1 MKIFNDYFN
10 SLTFKF
16 TGEKQNYA
24 IYGAAIHSMIG
35 ADMCRY
41 ILAFVPKELATI
53 KSGKLSELSWVNLQ
67 ARLCPKN
74 TFNITQQ
81 SWRAPESAEAMNIM
95 LNIKH
100 RNDKHSTYT
109 CSLPFEVILLHSSK
123 KKTIYQYPNNIN
135 LHWAIDQFQ
144 TIFNYIKPQIQH
156 TFSNNNLSQ
165 HNNNNIEYLSPPS
178 VTNPL
183 QTWFQNVQN
192 NVDEYHS
199 SSVELI
205 Q

>member
-1 MKIFNDYFN
+1 MNIFNDYFN
-10 SLTFKF
+10 ALTFKH
-16 TGEKQNYA
+16 TGEKQNYV

-41 ILAFVPKELATI
+41 ILAFVPKNLATA
-53 KSGKLSELSWVNLQ
+53 KTAKLRELPWVNLQ

-74 TFNITQQ
+74 TFDIRQQ

-95 LNIKH
+95 LNIKD
-100 RNDKHSTYT
+100 RSDKHSIYT
-109 CSLPFEVILLHSSK
+109 CSLPFEVILLHSPK
-123 KKTIYQYPNNIN
+123 KKTIFQYPNNIN

-144 TIFNYIKPQIQH
+144 TIFNYIKPQTYNNIP
-156 TFSNNNLSQ
+156 NNNFP
-165 HNNNNIEYLSPPS
+165 NNNTEYLPI
-178 VTNPL
+178 TNPL

-192 NVDEYHS
+192 NVDEYS
-199 SSVELI
+199 SSNVELI